1 MKQFVFVIFAVL
13 TAAAGVQAKEM
24 NHRLG
29 VGPKLPF
36 STDLPGVAVH
46 YFPNADYAVTGA
58 LGINTLQGYSQF
70 GLQGGIRR
78 ILFEEQNLNFFVG
91 GALGI
96 ISQEVA
102 GNNQSG
108 FELMALT
115 GGEFFFQG
123 LENLGFNFEMGVGVS
138 SLKNSNRFYTVA
150 NTPMRAGVIFY
161 F

>member
-1 MKQFVFVIFAVL
+1 MKQLIFFAFAL
-13 TAAAGVQAKEM
+13 LMAAQGVQAKEM

-36 STDLPGVAVH
+36 STDLPGVAIH

-70 GLQGGIRR
+70 GIQGGVRR
-78 ILFEEQNLNFFVG
+78 ILFEEKNLNFFVG

-96 ISQEVA
+96 ISQENA
-102 GNNQSG
+102 GSNQSG
-108 FELMALT
+108 FELMALS

-123 LENLGFNFEMGVGVS
+123 LENLGFNFEMGIGVA
-138 SLKNSNRFYTVA
+138 SLKSSNRFYTVA
-150 NTPMRAGVIFY
+150 NTPMRAGLIFY